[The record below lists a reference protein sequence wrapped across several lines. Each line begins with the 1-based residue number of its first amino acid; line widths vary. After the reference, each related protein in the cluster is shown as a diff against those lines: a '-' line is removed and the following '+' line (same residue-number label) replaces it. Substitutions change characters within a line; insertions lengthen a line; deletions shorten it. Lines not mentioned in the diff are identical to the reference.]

1 MAITA
6 DDYKNVMRCWAT
18 GVTIVTTP
26 GPDGPHGMTANS
38 FTGVSLDPP
47 LILVCV
53 SHQTRTHEHLQ
64 ESGVFGVHLL
74 HAGQEELSNR
84 CAGLL
89 GENGNEIDDLP
100 HTTGPFDVPLLNDC
114 LAALV
119 CRVQAAYDGGDH
131 TIFLGAVHAARLS
144 EGAPLLYFNR
154 GYHRIKI

>member
-1 MAITA
+1 MPITA
-6 DDYKNVMRCWAT
+6 DEYKSVMRCWAT

-64 ESGVFGVHLL
+64 TRGVLGVHLL

-84 CAGLL
+84 CSVFLQKTA
-89 GENGNEIDDLP
+89 NEIADLP
-100 HTTGPFDVPLLNDC
+100 HT
-114 LAALV
+114 
-119 CRVQAAYDGGDH
+119 
-131 TIFLGAVHAARLS
+131 
-144 EGAPLLYFNR
+144 
-154 GYHRIKI
+154 